1 MKEIKLQ
8 AKTENLPRITAFLEK
23 LGVGEQYAV
32 MVSAEEIFIN
42 IASYA
47 YKKEGDVTLRAG
59 TQDGVFVM
67 EFIDEGEAYN
77 PLSVTAPNVA
87 LSAKQR
93 KPGGLGIYIVR
104 QMMDAV
110 EYERRGNF
118 NVLRLSKKM

>member
-47 YKKEGDVTLRAG
+47 YDKEGYVTLRAG

-77 PLSVTAPNVA
+77 PLTVTAPDVA

-93 KPGGLGIYIVR
+93 TPGGLGIYIVR

-118 NVLRLSKKM
+118 NVLRL

>member
-8 AKTENLPRITAFLEK
+8 AKTENLPHITAFLEK

-47 YKKEGDVTLRAG
+47 YDKEGSVTLRAG

-67 EFIDEGEAYN
+67 EFIDEGEAY
-77 PLSVTAPNVA
+77 
-87 LSAKQR
+87 
-93 KPGGLGIYIVR
+93 
-104 QMMDAV
+104 
-110 EYERRGNF
+110 
-118 NVLRLSKKM
+118 